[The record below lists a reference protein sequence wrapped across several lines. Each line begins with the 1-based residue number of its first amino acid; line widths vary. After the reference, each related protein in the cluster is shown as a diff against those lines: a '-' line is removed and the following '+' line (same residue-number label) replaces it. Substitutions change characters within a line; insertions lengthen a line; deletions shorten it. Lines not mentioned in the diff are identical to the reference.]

1 MKHLGRDGF
10 GHLYVADPLCMATCS
25 ALRCSHTTVPA
36 PFRGE
41 RTDSSPEISDLSEL
55 Q

>member
-1 MKHLGRDGF
+1 MKHQGWDGS
-10 GHLYVADPLCMATCS
+10 GHLYVADPLFMVTCS
-25 ALRCSHTTVPA
+25 ALRCSHTTVPD

-41 RTDSSPEISDLSEL
+41 RTDSSPETSDLSEL